1 MELYLTRKT
10 VVEPYKVPFQMLP
23 FPKYIILNLADFVK
37 LPNRTLVDIMAIVV
51 YLDTIH
57 CTMWGPFR
65 KIVVINARQECLE
78 SSDYTTIHFNPFH
91 HNTHHFEHKYF
102 KNYLH

>member
-65 KIVVINARQECLE
+65 KIVVINARWSLH
-78 SSDYTTIHFNPFH
+78 TIKVWGDLLN
-91 HNTHHFEHKYF
+91 
-102 KNYLH
+102 KNALH